1 MQQQIP
7 GQQQIPQHLRQQ
19 MQQLGQQPPFQQL
32 LQQLGQQQVPQAQAP
47 QISTHAL
54 AANVAESFWDVVQPL
69 PGQASL
75 LHLYVDGDWRVY
87 INPSERTRD
96 QVQEAFAYGQPV
108 IGYYDTN
115 NPGLLL
121 AIVITR

>member
-1 MQQQIP
+1 M
-7 GQQQIPQHLRQQ
+7 QQQIPQHLRQQ

-32 LQQLGQQQVPQAQAP
+32 LQQLGQQQVPQDQAP
-47 QISTHAL
+47 QISTQAI
-54 AANVAESFWDVVQPL
+54 AGNVSESFWDVVQPL

-75 LHLYVDGDWRVY
+75 LYLHVDGDWRVY
-87 INPSERTRD
+87 VNPSERTRD
-96 QVQEAFAYGQPV
+96 QVQEAFTYGLPV

-121 AIVITR
+121 AVVITR